1 MRIAIVRAAMLVLLR
16 ENIQNKQTIRSL
28 DRSFDQ
34 ILRFIFFKIFFLSH
48 LMNKMQF
55 TVRTG
60 NKLWLVMLFGKNNSV
75 YGCAYDAANVCL
87 PHG

>member
-1 MRIAIVRAAMLVLLR
+1 MLVLLR

-75 YGCAYDAANVCL
+75 YGCACDAANVCL